1 MSIQELQTSRLDINN
16 NYEIDLTLKQLDD
29 IIFKII
35 VYDKSL
41 PADLSNYTARLKA
54 FKSDQVPLIQ
64 NTQIYINNNE
74 VTIIGDPQLGTTSG
88 IVKSELQFI
97 NKTTFEK
104 KSTFYINI
112 NVVASVLETD
122 RGISVATCT
131 LLKEIENALDKLENI
146 GDILVEATEVN
157 TELKDTTIPAANV
170 AKINLESGIDDA
182 NTSKVAL
189 DQSKTNADNS
199 KSALDESIEEANNS
213 KSAIDLSK
221 TNADNSKAALDE
233 SIEEANNFVNNHG
246 DIINLDNRVTELAA
260 QTSDVANKLNSQYIN
275 VKYPPAPLVGAKGD
289 GLTDD
294 STVIQNI
301 VNSVTG
307 DGTTIYFPKG
317 DYLFNN
323 VSVLKSGIR
332 IVGTGNGTVFIN
344 NHTTNYCLTFG
355 DGTNDYNHM
364 GIEGIRFGQQT
375 GITSTAGGALRFYKT
390 NKSFIRDIK
399 VLNFPSAV
407 FRGVYIYQCVG
418 IFIDSMEIEKCLE
431 DGFRCKNHTDLTISN
446 SRSDSNTLSGFTIDS
461 VSGLYATN
469 VTAYGNKQAF
479 SLIRTDSK
487 VNQFHFYSN
496 CIGDTSQDY
505 NWNIKYLKDSTFT
518 NCWGSGQRSDIFQ
531 TYGAGFYVD
540 SATDCVN
547 VEFHA
552 CCAQY
557 NNAHGFDIRSGDRIK
572 IIGGY
577 AKKNGQNA
585 SGHGVR
591 IGTITNMNV
600 EGFTA
605 FDDQTIKTQQAGINI
620 TGTADY
626 VIVKNCN
633 LRGNVLSNGL
643 KDDSG
648 AINKI
653 ISDNFTA

>member
-1 MSIQELQTSRLDINN
+1 MGS
-16 NYEIDLTLKQLDD
+16 
-29 IIFKII
+29 
-35 VYDKSL
+35 
-41 PADLSNYTARLKA
+41 
-54 FKSDQVPLIQ
+54 FKSTILTKKAHALMAKLTVGTAEMSFTKLKSSSHDYSSLTSSQLEGLTGIEDIKQ
-64 NTQIYINNNE
+64 E
-74 VTIIGDPQLGTTSG
+74 VSVSEVK
-88 IVKSELQFI
+88 IV
-97 NKTTFEK
+97 ND
-104 KSTFYINI
+104 
-112 NVVASVLETD
+112 ASVKVCGVFL
-122 RGISVATCT
+122 
-131 LLKEIENALDKLENI
+131 
-146 GDILVEATEVN
+146 N
-157 TELKDTTIPAANV
+157 TELSQGYYMKT
-170 AKINLESGIDDA
+170 
-182 NTSKVAL
+182 VAL
-189 DQSKTNADNS
+189 YADDPDEGEILYSITVANESDWMPPYNSINSASATFDLLTIISNADNV
-199 KSALDESIEEANNS
+199 SIDVDPGAVVNISQFNEFKENV
-213 KSAIDLSK
+213 
-221 TNADNSKAALDE
+221 NA
-233 SIEEANNFVNNHG
+233 
-246 DIINLDNRVTELAA
+246 
-260 QTSDVANKLNSQYIN
+260 QMSDMANKLNSQYIN

-301 VNSVTG
+301 INSVTG

-332 IVGTGNGTVFIN
+332 IVGVGNGTVFIN
-344 NHTTNYCLTFG
+344 NHATNYCLTFG
-355 DGTNDYNHM
+355 DGANDYNHM

-375 GITSTAGGALRFYKT
+375 GITPTAGGALRFYKT

-418 IFIDSMEIEKCLE
+418 ISIDNMEIEKCLE

-446 SRSDSNTLSGFTIDS
+446 SRSDSNTLIGFTMDS
-461 VSGLYATN
+461 VSGVYATN
-469 VTAYGNKQAF
+469 LTSYGNKQGF
-479 SLIRTDSK
+479 SLVRTDSK
-487 VNQFHFYSN
+487 YNQFHFYTN
-496 CIGDTSQDY
+496 CISDTSQDY
-505 NWNIKYLKDSTFT
+505 NWNIKYLKDSLFT
-518 NCWGSGQRSDIFQ
+518 NCWGSGQRTDVYQ

-547 VEFHA
+547 IEFHA
-552 CCAQY
+552 CCTQY

-577 AKKNGQNA
+577 AKKNGQKA

-591 IGTITNMNV
+591 IGTITNANV

-605 FDDQTIKTQQAGINI
+605 FDDQTTKTQQAGINI

>member
-1 MSIQELQTSRLDINN
+1 MGS
-16 NYEIDLTLKQLDD
+16 
-29 IIFKII
+29 
-35 VYDKSL
+35 
-41 PADLSNYTARLKA
+41 
-54 FKSDQVPLIQ
+54 FKSTILTKKAHALMAKLTVGTAEMSFTKLKSSSHDYSSLTSSQLEGLTGIEDIKQ
-64 NTQIYINNNE
+64 E
-74 VTIIGDPQLGTTSG
+74 VSVSEVK
-88 IVKSELQFI
+88 IV
-97 NKTTFEK
+97 ND
-104 KSTFYINI
+104 
-112 NVVASVLETD
+112 ASVKVCGVFL
-122 RGISVATCT
+122 
-131 LLKEIENALDKLENI
+131 
-146 GDILVEATEVN
+146 N
-157 TELKDTTIPAANV
+157 TELSQGYYMKT
-170 AKINLESGIDDA
+170 
-182 NTSKVAL
+182 VAL
-189 DQSKTNADNS
+189 YADDPDEGEILYSITVANESDWMPPYNSINSASATFDLLTIISNADNV
-199 KSALDESIEEANNS
+199 SIDVDPGAVVNISQFNEFKENV
-213 KSAIDLSK
+213 
-221 TNADNSKAALDE
+221 NA
-233 SIEEANNFVNNHG
+233 
-246 DIINLDNRVTELAA
+246 
-260 QTSDVANKLNSQYIN
+260 QMSDMANKLNSQYIN

-301 VNSVTG
+301 INSVTG

-332 IVGTGNGTVFIN
+332 IVGVGNGTVFIN
-344 NHTTNYCLTFG
+344 NHATNYCLTFG
-355 DGTNDYNHM
+355 DGANDYNHM

-375 GITSTAGGALRFYKT
+375 GITPTAGGALRFYKT

-446 SRSDSNTLSGFTIDS
+446 SRSDSNTLIGFTMDS
-461 VSGLYATN
+461 VSGVYATN
-469 VTAYGNKQAF
+469 LTSYGNKQGF
-479 SLIRTDSK
+479 SLVRTDSK
-487 VNQFHFYSN
+487 YNQFHFYTN
-496 CIGDTSQDY
+496 CISDTSQDY
-505 NWNIKYLKDSTFT
+505 NWNIKYLKDSLFT
-518 NCWGSGQRSDIFQ
+518 NCWGSGQRTDVYQ

-547 VEFHA
+547 IEFHA
-552 CCAQY
+552 CCTQY

-577 AKKNGQNA
+577 AKKNGQKA

-591 IGTITNMNV
+591 IGTITNANV

-605 FDDQTIKTQQAGINI
+605 FDDQTTKTQQAGINI